1 MVAGSNINLLP
12 QKPVERIRKKSTL
25 ITTQYNDMMTLDSL
39 ATANGITP
47 MTETRLEEGNVGQI
61 NEFRLGASPEKG
73 THALVN

>member
-1 MVAGSNINLLP
+1 MVAGSNVSLLMK
-12 QKPVERIRKKSTL
+12 KPTERIRKKSTL
-25 ITTQYNDMMTLDSL
+25 ITTQYNDMMILDSL

-61 NEFRLGASPEKG
+61 NEFRLGASSEKG

>member
-1 MVAGSNINLLP
+1 
-12 QKPVERIRKKSTL
+12 
-25 ITTQYNDMMTLDSL
+25 MMTLDSL

>member
-1 MVAGSNINLLP
+1 MVAGSNATLL
-12 QKPVERIRKKSTL
+12 QKKPTERIRKKSTL

-47 MTETRLEEGNVGQI
+47 MTETRLEEGNIGQI